1 VHNTLISMLSE
12 ELSRRFVN
20 PISKELDTEATAL
33 GALALAGTNE
43 AEARKLRQLLYH
55 TQEKDGAWRLRQ
67 SLKCSSYA
75 TSLAIIALVMDAR
88 KDCLTRALH
97 WLLSRSGRES
107 TFRAKLRFRFF
118 DRRVQFNPE
127 FYGWPW
133 TDRTLSWVVPTS
145 FAILAIRLCTFC
157 QRSPEITKRLASALH
172 MLRDRA
178 CPQGGWNAGNGVV
191 DGMPSSPRIE
201 PTSLALLAL
210 RGIAK
215 SDSFTGKALQWL
227 EQQAPRCVGL
237 SSLSWAILALFTY
250 GRDVNLLKIRLGNLA
265 AISTHL
271 TATEMAEV
279 VLALQ
284 AGQVILPVAMPN
296 EAEVLSSR

>member
-1 VHNTLISMLSE
+1 MHDTVIAKLSE
-12 ELSRRFVN
+12 ELSVRFAD
-20 PISKELDTEATAL
+20 PTLKELDTEATAL
-33 GALALAGTNE
+33 GALALAGTSG
-43 AEARKLRQLLYH
+43 AESRKLRQFLYDI
-55 TQEKDGAWRLRQ
+55 QEKDGGWRARK
-67 SLKCSSYA
+67 SLECSSYA

-88 KDCLTRALH
+88 EDCLTKALR
-97 WLLSRSGRES
+97 WLLLHVGAES
-107 TFRAKLRFRFF
+107 TFWAKLRFRFI

-133 TDRTLSWVVPTS
+133 TNSTLSWVIPTS

-157 QRSPEITKRLASALH
+157 QRSSEITKRLDSALH

-191 DGMPSSPRIE
+191 DGIPLSPRIE

-210 RGIAK
+210 KGITN
-215 SDSFTGKALQWL
+215 SDSFTGTALQWL

-237 SSLSWAILALFTY
+237 SSLSWAILALFSY
-250 GRDVNLLKIRLGNLA
+250 GRDVNMLKNRLANLT
-265 AISTHL
+265 AISTHS
-271 TATEMAEV
+271 TATEIAEV

-296 EAEVLSSR
+296 EAEVLSAQ